1 MLGES
6 LDRPA
11 LTGSIATFEDDE
23 HLLTGF
29 LDPQLQLEQL
39 DLQTPLLPLVLAA
52 RHLLLVR
59 IALLPGIRELRRL
72 QHAELVLETRQLVDL
87 GRVILGDGN
96 SGRRGRQVR
105 SPTDRKST
113 SLNSSH

>member
-1 MLGES
+1 MSLEIPLRPLDVGWLRDRDHAGSTGMEMLDES

-72 QHAELVLETRQLVDL
+72 
-87 GRVILGDGN
+87 
-96 SGRRGRQVR
+96 
-105 SPTDRKST
+105 
-113 SLNSSH
+113 